1 MNLKKPNKSTEKE
14 FREMLRMRRKDNIE
28 KTIKTLALMRKLLKK
43 RMLLK
48 KMKPRQKLYAVA
60 FTLEKEMSL

>member
-1 MNLKKPNKSTEKE
+1 
-14 FREMLRMRRKDNIE
+14 MLRMRRKDNIE

>member
-1 MNLKKPNKSTEKE
+1 
-14 FREMLRMRRKDNIE
+14 MLRMRRKYNIE

-48 KMKPRQKLYAVA
+48 KMKPRQKLHTVA